1 MNMRKKN
8 HVSCSLL
15 FKIKLQSVRESPNSH
30 LQFFFLEVV
39 DYNILYTINYH
50 LCLCPLTMV
59 EMTTLSVMWHF
70 AWERLFP
77 WLRIPVGTPRA
88 TRVRTVMMPVTSVYR
103 PSALSCCVLT
113 AARREPGV
121 MSGPASSPA
130 DYSYPH
136 TPITGSAFCSQT
148 AFIQ

>member
-59 EMTTLSVMWHF
+59 EMTTLSVM
-70 AWERLFP
+70 
-77 WLRIPVGTPRA
+77 
-88 TRVRTVMMPVTSVYR
+88 
-103 PSALSCCVLT
+103 
-113 AARREPGV
+113 
-121 MSGPASSPA
+121 
-130 DYSYPH
+130 
-136 TPITGSAFCSQT
+136 
-148 AFIQ
+148 